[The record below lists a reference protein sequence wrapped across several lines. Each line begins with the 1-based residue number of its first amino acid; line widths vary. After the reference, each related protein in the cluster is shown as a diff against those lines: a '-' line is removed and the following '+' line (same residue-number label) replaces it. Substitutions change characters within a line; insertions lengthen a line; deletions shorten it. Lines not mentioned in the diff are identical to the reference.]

1 MALFPRNVVAYFS
14 SLKMVWRKEKTV
26 SVLGRPRCCWVR
38 DETVDWGLLGASNA
52 NSPASC
58 ELGFVTSWSK
68 PHMAPSYP
76 QPTARL
82 EPSLGPLRPPWPVL
96 CWPLQPRLRPH
107 PRPLNCPSLCYTWSS
122 VPPGLCPC
130 CSPASDALPPS
141 IYPSSLLSLA
151 FSVLGRLFHGWVR
164 YPHHS
169 ARDTLLSP
177 VAH

>member
-38 DETVDWGLLGASNA
+38 DETVDRGLLGASNA

-68 PHMAPSYP
+68 PHMAPSCP

-141 IYPSSLLSLA
+141 VYPSSLLSLA